1 MVLEEE
7 EEDAQPI
14 TRKSEIRIL
23 DTRGT
28 ETRTV
33 SYSDL
38 DREEKENVLTDLLVK
53 SAINH
58 ALEKQKRVR
67 SDFRE
72 YFSQVFEYLCL
83 RNLDR
88 HVSII
93 IQNLQGNTFIRVG
106 GK

>member
-7 EEDAQPI
+7 EQEAEPM
-14 TRKSEIRIL
+14 TRKNEIRIL

-33 SYSDL
+33 RYREL

-58 ALEKQKRVR
+58 ALEKQKKVC
-67 SDFRE
+67 
-72 YFSQVFEYLCL
+72 V
-83 RNLDR
+83 
-88 HVSII
+88 II
-93 IQNLQGNTFIRVG
+93 
-106 GK
+106 

>member
-14 TRKSEIRIL
+14 ARRSEIRIL

-33 SYSDL
+33 SYNDL
-38 DREEKENVLTDLLVK
+38 DREEKENVLTDFLVK

-58 ALEKQKRVR
+58 ALEKQKKVR
-67 SDFRE
+67 NSFRQ
-72 YFSQVFEYLCL
+72 YFS
-83 RNLDR
+83 
-88 HVSII
+88 
-93 IQNLQGNTFIRVG
+93 
-106 GK
+106 

>member
-23 DTRGT
+23 DTRGS

-58 ALEKQKRVR
+58 ALEKQKKVR
-67 SDFRE
+67 NDLRE
-72 YFSQVFEYLCL
+72 YFSQNGYLYF
-83 RNLDR
+83 RVLDR

-93 IQNLQGNTFIRVG
+93 IQNLKGYWH
-106 GK
+106 

>member
-14 TRKSEIRIL
+14 ARRSEIRIL

-33 SYSDL
+33 SYNDL

-58 ALEKQKRVR
+58 ALEKQKKVCN
-67 SDFRE
+67 SFRG
-72 YFSQVFEYLCL
+72 
-83 RNLDR
+83 N
-88 HVSII
+88 VS
-93 IQNLQGNTFIRVG
+93 
-106 GK
+106 

>member
-7 EEDAQPI
+7 EEEAQPI

-38 DREEKENVLTDLLVK
+38 EREEKENVLTDLLVK

-58 ALEKQKRVR
+58 ALEKQKKVR
-67 SDFRE
+67 NDFLE
-72 YFSQVFEYLCL
+72 STFYKSVFVLE
-83 RNLDR
+83 NFGR
-88 HVSII
+88 HVLII
-93 IQNLQGNTFIRVG
+93 FQNLQGNLY
-106 GK
+106 